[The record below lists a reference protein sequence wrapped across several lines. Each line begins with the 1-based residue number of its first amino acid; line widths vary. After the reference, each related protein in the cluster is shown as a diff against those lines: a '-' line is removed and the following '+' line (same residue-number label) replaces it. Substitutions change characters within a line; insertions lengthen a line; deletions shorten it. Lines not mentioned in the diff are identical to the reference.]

1 MRLLKL
7 TLRLSEGSFGLFFL
21 LGQLLDL
28 FGVLTIYL
36 GDLIYHF
43 LLLVFQLLLVLILLL
58 NELLDELICVLTHPT
73 DCVLVSCDLEPQLTH
88 QVLLLLQLP
97 RLIVHLRSKFFLL
110 LENRELRALE

>member
-1 MRLLKL
+1 MCLLKL
-7 TLRLSEGSFGLFFL
+7 GLRLSEGSFGLFFI

-43 LLLVFQLLLVLILLL
+43 LLLISQLLLVLILLL
-58 NELLDELICVLTHPT
+58 NELLDELVCVLTHPA
-73 DCVLVSCDLEPQLTH
+73 DSVLVGCDLESQLTH

-97 RLIVHLRSKFFLL
+97 RLIVHL
-110 LENRELRALE
+110 